1 MLKIVLRAIFFIQNV
16 EIILPKLKKKNQ
28 STKSTELTNE
38 FVTNGNSVFYF
49 IIGHNDAVDN
59 G

>member
-16 EIILPKLKKKNQ
+16 EIILPKLKKNQ
-28 STKSTELTNE
+28 STKSTELTDE